1 MPARSASGTASEK
14 GCRRVCPDSTIQIRR
29 IYRSKLKD
37 SKEGANLTTLARHV
51 GQLSAQV
58 PPGRNRARKRME
70 DAMQQRGRTSGS
82 MARVTLLGAWLA
94 RLLVMLWL
102 AVLVVSWGAP
112 PTPAAPS
119 GDRETVVNGWTQGEV
134 ISSGLY
140 HTCAIKSDGTTT
152 CWGLNGSGQTSAPTG
167 TFTAIS
173 SGGSHTCALRSDG
186 TAACW
191 GDNTYGQA
199 TPPTGTFTAIT
210 TGGSHTCAIKS
221 DGTAA
226 CWGSNRTGQTTL
238 PAGLGTII
246 SISAGALHTCAIK
259 SDGTAVCWGLNTDGQ
274 STPPATLGTLIAIS
288 SGGYQ

>member
-14 GCRRVCPDSTIQIRR
+14 GCRSVCPDSTIRIRR
-29 IYRSKLKD
+29 IYPSKLKD

-119 GDRETVVNGWTQGEV
+119 GDRETVVNGWTRGEV
-134 ISSGLY
+134 ISAGLY
-140 HTCAIKSDGTTT
+140 HTCALKSDGTTT
-152 CWGLNGSGQTSAPTG
+152 CWGDNTYGQSTPTSPPGAL
-167 TFTAIS
+167 TAIS
-173 SGGSHTCALRSDG
+173 SGGSHA
-186 TAACW
+186 
-191 GDNTYGQA
+191 
-199 TPPTGTFTAIT
+199 
-210 TGGSHTCAIKS
+210 CAIKS
-221 DGTAA
+221 DNTGV
-226 CWGSNRTGQTTL
+226 CWGSNTYGQSTL
-238 PAGLGTII
+238 PAGLGTIT
-246 SISAGALHTCAIK
+246 SISAGHVQTCATK
-259 SDGTAVCWGLNTDGQ
+259 SN
-274 STPPATLGTLIAIS
+274 
-288 SGGYQ
+288 